1 MVKSYASE
9 DIRIAYVYCDY
20 KDQVAQT
27 ASNLIACLIRQI
39 IGHSNELPQ
48 QLEQLHKELKIQSR
62 RPSFNELKR
71 LLEALC
77 GDRGRIYLLVDALDE
92 CEAKE
97 RRLLL
102 PLFDTLLR
110 RSTRLFV
117 TSRPNNED
125 IFQTFVEASRITI
138 SASESDL
145 REYITERINERKE
158 IINRLTPEL
167 KQNIVSTI
175 SVGASGM

>member
-1 MVKSYASE
+1 M
-9 DIRIAYVYCDY
+9 
-20 KDQVAQT
+20 
-27 ASNLIACLIRQI
+27 
-39 IGHSNELPQ
+39 
-48 QLEQLHKELKIQSR
+48 
-62 RPSFNELKR
+62 
-71 LLEALC
+71 
-77 GDRGRIYLLVDALDE
+77 DALDE